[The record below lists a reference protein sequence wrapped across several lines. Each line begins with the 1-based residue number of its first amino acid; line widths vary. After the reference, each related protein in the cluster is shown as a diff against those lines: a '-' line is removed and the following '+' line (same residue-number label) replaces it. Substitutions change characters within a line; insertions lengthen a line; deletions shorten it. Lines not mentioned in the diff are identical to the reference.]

1 MKETNLIFSEHQKLL
16 KENELLFKQISNY
29 KLDNELLIRADSLR
43 SLQIKNYE
51 GIVSSY
57 DLKVKQLNDE
67 INEKNKTILAWKIGG
82 ITISVGLLIWL
93 IVK

>member
-29 KLDNELLIRADSLR
+29 KLDNELLIHADSLR

-51 GIVSSY
+51 GIISSY
-57 DLKVKQLNDE
+57 DLKVRQLNDE